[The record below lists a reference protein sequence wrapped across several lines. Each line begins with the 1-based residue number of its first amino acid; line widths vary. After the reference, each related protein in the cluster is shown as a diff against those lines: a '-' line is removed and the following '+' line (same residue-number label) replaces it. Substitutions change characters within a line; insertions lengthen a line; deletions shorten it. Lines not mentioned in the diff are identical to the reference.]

1 MTKYESKLLSRW
13 PGHHSRG
20 MAVFIIVRSV
30 LFFALPF
37 ASIFWILRVFVF
49 HHHTVYWD
57 EIAYLSGIGLVFGV
71 INAVSTWRKM
81 ERLYGDSQKQQA
93 AVA

>member
-13 PGHHSRG
+13 PQHHSRG
-20 MAVFIIVRSV
+20 MAVFIIVRGV
-30 LFFALPF
+30 LLFALPF
-37 ASIFWILRVFVF
+37 AGIFLISRVYVF
-49 HHHTVYWD
+49 HHHSVYWD
-57 EIAYLSGIGLVFGV
+57 EIAYSLGIGLFVGV
-71 INAVSTWRKM
+71 IKAVSTWRKM